1 MTSTQKRI
9 RDFGLIPGLLPAG
22 PKNLLSDVPGVTVG
36 HYTVHKAPKVHTG
49 ITVIDPGVDTIYRNR
64 LPAAIAVGN
73 GYGKLAGYT
82 QVEELGTLET
92 PIALTNTLA
101 VGPVMRGVVDVVL
114 ANTPDLLPYE
124 TINAVVGETNDGLVN
139 DIHELH
145 LSSNDVQAA
154 YEARRTDFEL
164 GAVGAG
170 TGTRAFSW
178 KGGIGSSS
186 RVVEYKGESYTV
198 GALVQTN
205 FGGALTV
212 MGVPVG
218 EKLGETDFNGS
229 IQRLLRRPDG
239 SCMIVVAT
247 DAPLDSRQ
255 LKRLAKRALIGMT
268 RTGSIMANSSG
279 DYAIAFSTNRS
290 PSAAPED
297 DNDLNQ
303 LFLAAAEATEESI
316 YDALFLAE
324 ETVGDRV
331 TLPKLPVNQVVQLV
345 KEARNG

>member
-1 MTSTQKRI
+1 MASTQKRI
-9 RDFGLIPGLLPAG
+9 RDFGLIPGLLSVG

-49 ITVIDPGVDTIYRNR
+49 ITVVDPGVDTIYRNK

-82 QVEELGTLET
+82 QVEEMGTLET

-101 VGPVMRGVVDVVL
+101 VGPVIRGVVDVVL
-114 ANTPDLLPYE
+114 ADTPDLLPYE

-139 DIHELH
+139 DIHELNLASH
-145 LSSNDVQAA
+145 DVQTA
-154 YEARRTDFEL
+154 YEARSEDFEL

-186 RVVEYKGESYTV
+186 RLVEYKGKTYTV

-205 FGGALTV
+205 FGGALT
-212 MGVPVG
+212 MLGVPIG

-229 IQRLLRRPDG
+229 VQRLLQRPDG
-239 SCMIVVAT
+239 SCMIVIAT

-268 RTGSIMANSSG
+268 RTGSVMANSSG
-279 DYAIAFSTNRS
+279 DYAIAFSTSRS
-290 PSAAPED
+290 PGAVSED

-303 LFLAAAEATEESI
+303 FFLAAAESTEESI

-331 TLPKLPVNQVVQLV
+331 TLPKLPVDQVT
-345 KEARNG
+345 KMIRESRNG

>member
-1 MTSTQKRI
+1 MTSIQKRI
-9 RDFGLIPGLLPAG
+9 RDFGLISGLLPAG
-22 PKNLLSDVPGVTVG
+22 PTNLLSDIPGVKVG
-36 HYTVHKAPKVHTG
+36 HYTIHQAPKVHTG
-49 ITVIDPGVDTIYRNR
+49 VTVIDPGVDTIYRNK

-114 ANTPDLLPYE
+114 ADTPDLLPYE

-145 LSSNDVQAA
+145 ITSKDVQTA
-154 YEARRTDFEL
+154 YDARRADFEL

-186 RVVEYKGESYTV
+186 RVVEYKGKSYTV

-205 FGGALTV
+205 FGGALTI

-229 IQRLLRRPDG
+229 VQRLLQKPDG

-268 RTGSIMANSSG
+268 RTGSVMANSSG
-279 DYAIAFSTNRS
+279 DYAIAFSTNRNS
-290 PSAAPED
+290 GNVSED
-297 DNDLNQ
+297 DNELNM
-303 LFLAAAEATEESI
+303 LFLAAAEATEESV
-316 YDALFLAE
+316 YDALFAAE
-324 ETVGDRV
+324 TTIGDRV
-331 TLPKLPVNQVVQLV
+331 TLAQLPVEQVVALV
-345 KEARNG
+345 KRSRDE

>member
-1 MTSTQKRI
+1 MTSIQKRI
-9 RDFGLIPGLLPAG
+9 RDFGLIPGLLSAG
-22 PKNLLSDVPGVTVG
+22 PTNLLSDVPGVKVG
-36 HYTVHKAPKVHTG
+36 HYTVKKAPKVHTG
-49 ITVIDPGVDTIYRNR
+49 VTVIDPGIDTIYRNK

-101 VGPVMRGVVDVVL
+101 VGPTMRGVIDTVL
-114 ANTPDLLPYE
+114 ADTPDLLPYE

-145 LSSNDVQAA
+145 ITSNDVRTA
-154 YEARRTDFEL
+154 YEARRNDFEL

-170 TGTRAFSW
+170 AGTRAFSW

-186 RVVEYKGESYTV
+186 RVIEYKGKAYTV

-205 FGGALTV
+205 FGGALTI

-229 IQRLLRRPDG
+229 VQRLLQRPDG

-268 RTGSIMANSSG
+268 RTGSVMANSSG
-279 DYAIAFSTNRS
+279 DYAIAFSTNRNPGLS
-290 PSAAPED
+290 SED

-303 LFLAAAEATEESI
+303 FFLAAVEATEESI
-316 YDALFLAE
+316 YDALFVAE
-324 ETVGDRV
+324 TTVGDRV
-331 TLPKLPVNQVVQLV
+331 TLSKLPVQEVVKMI
-345 KEARNG
+345 KEARNE

>member
-1 MTSTQKRI
+1 MKPTQKRI

-36 HYTVHKAPKVHTG
+36 HYTVNKRPNVHTG
-49 ITVIDPGVDTIYRNR
+49 VTVVDPGVDAIYRNK

-82 QVEELGTLET
+82 QVAELGTLET

-101 VGPVMRGVVDVVL
+101 VGPVMRGVIDVVL
-114 ANTPDLLPYE
+114 AGTPDLLPYE

-145 LSSNDVQAA
+145 IASEDVRTA
-154 YEARRTDFEL
+154 YEARRADFAL

-186 RVVEYKGESYTV
+186 RVVEYKGKPYTI

-218 EKLGETDFNGS
+218 ERLGETDFNGS
-229 IQRLLRRPDG
+229 VQRLLQRPDG
-239 SCMIVVAT
+239 SCMIVIAT
-247 DAPLDSRQ
+247 DTPMDSRQ

-279 DYAIAFSTNRS
+279 DYAIAFSTNRN
-290 PSAAPED
+290 PGAVTED
-297 DNDLNQ
+297 DNDLNKF
-303 LFLAAAEATEESI
+303 FLAAAEATEESI

-324 ETVGDRV
+324 ETVGDRA
-331 TLPKLPVNQVVQLV
+331 TLPKLPVEQVV
-345 KEARNG
+345 EMIRETRNG

>member
-1 MTSTQKRI
+1 MTSAQKRF

-22 PKNLLSDVPGVTVG
+22 PTNLLSDVSGVKVGHVTIRKEPRIHTGVTIV
-36 HYTVHKAPKVHTG
+36 
-49 ITVIDPGVDTIYRNR
+49 DPGVPNIYRNN

-101 VGPVMRGVVDVVL
+101 VGPVMRGIIDL
-114 ANTPDLLPYE
+114 TISSTSDLLPYE

-139 DIHELH
+139 DIHELQVT
-145 LSSNDVQAA
+145 SADIQRA
-154 YEARRTDFEL
+154 YDTRRADFAL

-178 KGGIGSSS
+178 KGGIGSAS
-186 RVVEYKGESYTV
+186 RIVEYKGKTYTV

-205 FGGALTV
+205 FGGALTI

-229 IQRLLRRPDG
+229 VQRLLQKPDG
-239 SCMIVVAT
+239 SCMIVIAT

-255 LKRLAKRALIGMT
+255 LKRLAKRALVGMT
-268 RTGSIMANSSG
+268 RTGSVMANSSG
-279 DYAIAFSTNRS
+279 DYAIAFSTSRGTG
-290 PSAAPED
+290 ALTTD

-303 LFLAAAEATEESI
+303 FFLAAAEATEESI
-316 YDALFLAE
+316 YDALFLATTTE
-324 ETVGDRV
+324 GDRV
-331 TLPKLPVNQVVQLV
+331 TLGQLPVEKVVAMLRGRD
-345 KEARNG
+345 E

>member
-22 PKNLLSDVPGVTVG
+22 PKNLLSDVPGVKVG
-36 HYTVHKAPKVHTG
+36 HHTVRRAPKVHTG
-49 ITVIDPGVDTIYRNR
+49 ITVVDPGVDTIYHNK
-64 LPAAIAVGN
+64 LPAAIAIGN

-82 QVEELGTLET
+82 QVAELGTLET

-101 VGPVMRGVVDVVL
+101 VGPVMRGVVDIVL
-114 ANTPDLLPYE
+114 ADTPDLLPYE

-145 LSSNDVQAA
+145 LTSADVQTA
-154 YEARRTDFEL
+154 YESRQADFEL

-186 RVVEYKGESYTV
+186 RIVTYKGETYTV

-205 FGGALTV
+205 FGGALTI

-218 EKLGETDFNGS
+218 ERLGETDFNGS
-229 IQRLLRRPDG
+229 VQRLLQKPDG
-239 SCMIVVAT
+239 SCMIVIAT

-268 RTGSIMANSSG
+268 RTGSVMGNSSG
-279 DYAIAFSTNRS
+279 DYAIAFSTNHNPGGAS
-290 PSAAPED
+290 ED
-297 DNDLNQ
+297 DNDLNPF
-303 LFLAAAEATEESI
+303 FLAAAEATEESV
-316 YDALFLAE
+316 YDALFAADT
-324 ETVGDRV
+324 TVGDRA
-331 TLPKLPVNQVVQLV
+331 TLAKLPVEQVVTMI
-345 KEARNG
+345 KKSRNG